1 MESVTYTKEI
11 VVPIEDV
18 DGEPIRVGSVLRCV
32 DADNSVGVVERIID
46 KDDKRTYTGTDGP
59 VAHGDLV
66 ILMGPGHRRV
76 TNLYSHWKH
85 VPRRGQTLRQR
96 FESWC
101 ARPFEFDEYGIGKTP
116 DEQLAIEGL
125 MNLFPEDPVERD
137 DGPIPYT
144 FPEALAYMVD
154 YLEELK
160 DKADMTEENITKFIP
175 AGEDSKGRKTFTCT
189 TSDGIFVDV
198 DGILHTTRKDGEP
211 MFSLR
216 VKTQEAENEYDRS
229 G

>member
-1 MESVTYTKEI
+1 MESVTYTKKV

-18 DGEPIRVGSVLRCV
+18 DGEPISVGSVLRCV
-32 DADNSVGVVERIID
+32 DKGDKSVGVVERIVD
-46 KDDKRTYTGTDGP
+46 KDERRTYFGTDGP

-66 ILMGPGHRRV
+66 ISLGIGHSRV
-76 TNLYSHWKH
+76 TNRYSHWKH
-85 VPRRGQTLRQR
+85 VPRCGQTFRQR

-101 ARPFEFDEYGIGKTP
+101 VQSFEFDEDGIGKTP
-116 DEQLAIEGL
+116 DEQLAIKGL
-125 MNLFPEDPVERD
+125 MSLFPEDPVEWD

-160 DKADMTEENITKFIP
+160 EKADMAEENMTKFIP

-189 TSDGIFVDV
+189 TSEGLFVDV
-198 DGILHTTRKDGEP
+198 DGILHTTGKDGEP
-211 MFSLR
+211 LFSLR
-216 VKTQEAENEYDRS
+216 LKTPEVEK
-229 G
+229 